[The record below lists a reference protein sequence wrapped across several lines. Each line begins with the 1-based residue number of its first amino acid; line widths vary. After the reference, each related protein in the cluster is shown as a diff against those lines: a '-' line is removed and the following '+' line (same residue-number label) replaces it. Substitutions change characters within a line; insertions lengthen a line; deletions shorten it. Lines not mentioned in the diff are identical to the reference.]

1 MIRDKGPILLIP
13 AAWALTFL
21 TMVMEFDPYWI
32 RHMHYFMVL
41 FLAGFTVLSWK
52 EMDGPVLNIWR
63 KIIASGIVFT
73 GLGALSF
80 SVQGY
85 SQVLAGASLAYWFI
99 APGIGLI
106 LSGREMEE
114 YSERYS
120 QLGAASITSLPVFIL
135 GLFFRPEVFYTLT
148 FVIAAASQTW
158 SIVIAAELD
167 SS

>member
-1 MIRDKGPILLIP
+1 MIRDRGPILLIP

-52 EMDGPVLNIWR
+52 EMERPVLDIWR
-63 KIIASGIVFT
+63 NIIAAGIIFT

-80 SVQGY
+80 SISEY
-85 SQVLAGASLAYWFI
+85 SQLLAGASLAYWFV

-106 LSGREMEE
+106 LSAREMDE
-114 YSERYS
+114 YSERYR
-120 QLGAASITSLPVFIL
+120 QLGAASIIALPIFALEIFL
-135 GLFFRPEVFYTLT
+135 TAEIIYTLA
-148 FVIAAASQTW
+148 FLIAAVSQAWSMLIASK
-158 SIVIAAELD
+158 LD
-167 SS
+167 